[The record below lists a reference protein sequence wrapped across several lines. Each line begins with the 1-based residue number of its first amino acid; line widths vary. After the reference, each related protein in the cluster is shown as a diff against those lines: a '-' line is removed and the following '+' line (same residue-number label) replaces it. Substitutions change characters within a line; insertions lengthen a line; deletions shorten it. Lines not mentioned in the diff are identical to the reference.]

1 MRLGHGGLM
10 MYHSDPCTLG
20 THVRQLCHFWRI
32 SSLATRTNGCYTAT
46 MTLCGSWMVFWI
58 FYQIWIQTCHTSFQ
72 IICGGPQ
79 CPDGRV
85 IPTRRHHA
93 ACLAIFLIT
102 TWIIPR
108 LHSELQRAAP
118 AHQSCCVTPIS
129 VASSTTSVTFP
140 VHPWQHTRC
149 MEEQEAS

>member
-72 IICGGPQ
+72 VPPTCMCYQ
-79 CPDGRV
+79 CQ
-85 IPTRRHHA
+85 
-93 ACLAIFLIT
+93 
-102 TWIIPR
+102 
-108 LHSELQRAAP
+108 HSDQKLLMF
-118 AHQSCCVTPIS
+118 CYL
-129 VASSTTSVTFP
+129 
-140 VHPWQHTRC
+140 
-149 MEEQEAS
+149 